1 MRSPHRLAVL
11 VALLLVA
18 AAAAP
23 PCAPAQDA
31 YGRVRGVVTDSL
43 GPVIGAT
50 VSLVGTAFTATT
62 DLRGAYALDG
72 VPAGRY
78 VLRVA
83 SARWS
88 PLQRER
94 VPVTGAETTVADAA
108 FGGAGIVVRSE
119 RGMANSAS
127 TEEGAA
133 LANLPI
139 DDARQGLAL
148 ATGVAMRGT
157 DLGIAGPPHLT
168 IRGSEADQTGV
179 FVDGAPARFETLG
192 LSQLSLGS
200 DAITAVSV
208 ITGVASAARGET
220 RDAAIS
226 YTTRAGGPRLE
237 AGLAAGTDGP
247 FARSAT
253 VGFNRFDGFA
263 GGPVPG
269 VGRLTWFVSGAL
281 YGQSS
286 PYRGAGAGTVPV
298 FALAGVDSVV
308 SYTSVTGS
316 GPSDTTVYTAVVPR
330 FAQVSGSCGGLG
342 GDSSAEARAIRD
354 NYGLACRGLRRPL
367 DWSTSRRA
375 QAKLLYTYG
384 AGSSLSLTGLASDF
398 QQRQYPGQNIADN
411 ALYTGVRSA
420 SHLVVLNWR
429 HHVVRPL
436 NGALVVVANLA
447 FGGDAYQSGPLAL
460 GSEAATADPALG
472 IEMSR
477 LRFSGLAGLPLP
489 LTDAV
494 IREIRSGMFV
504 APYFGRYDLL
514 PVQTFRFNPYG
525 VSSGWPTSGLS
536 GDALV
541 TSESR
546 VTGRLGGEWRAT
558 PEVRVDAGLDFSRT
572 DVSYYEGPIVTLT
585 YSWNAFRAHPRRV
598 GGYAEALMTE
608 GWFTVEVGVRGDRY
622 ASGADFPKV
631 PGRIFSN
638 PAVLTGDTSYAARM
652 SRVFDAGRS
661 QFHVSPRVR
670 MRLAVDDRTDV
681 RVGVGQQVEVPPYAA
696 LYANVNTD
704 LSLPGTDPPFGTDVK
719 YVKSTLL
726 EAGVRHALTHGLAV
740 DASLYEKTNVVPY
753 RFEAT
758 PVYDPFIGGTPG
770 VSNAT
775 RQLLRA
781 TSGSYA
787 LGGDLRLELDAGGW
801 IGGAATYSIWRT
813 HVEAPPL
820 GPPPLPQ
827 LTYPDVTTQVL
838 SGTVTLRV
846 PDGWGGASTAARAL
860 RGAGITVVGRL
871 TSGAAYTPLYDDP
884 GSGTI
889 VPATGLLGAQ
899 PGGAVEARLP
909 WIKSLDVRLFKRVET
924 RGIHWTAYAEAH
936 NLLDVRQLVSV
947 FAATGTAAN
956 GLFRQN
962 MELPQLSQL
971 QSDAGQLW
979 QQRQVVVDGAAQ
991 TLSGVNLTDCSLYPS
1006 SFGGS
1011 RGVPDCLAL
1020 RQVEARWGNGD
1031 MFYDTN
1037 EINRALNA
1045 WYDQT
1050 YGSWRF
1056 YAPARTA
1063 RVGVQVEF

>member
-1 MRSPHRLAVL
+1 MRLPHRLVAL
-11 VALLLVA
+11 VALLLVGS
-18 AAAAP
+18 AAAP
-23 PCAPAQDA
+23 PCALAQA
-31 YGRVRGVVTDSL
+31 VYGRVRGSVTDSL

-50 VSLVGTAFTATT
+50 VSLVGTAFAATT
-62 DLRGAYALDG
+62 GLRGGYALDG

-78 VLRVA
+78 VVRVA

-88 PLQRER
+88 PLERED
-94 VPVTGAETTVADAA
+94 VAVQGGETTVVDAA
-108 FGGAGIVVRSE
+108 FGGAGIVWRSE
-119 RGMANSAS
+119 RGAAASA
-127 TEEGAA
+127 TTLKGAS
-133 LANLPI
+133 LADLPI
-139 DDARQGLAL
+139 DDARQWQAL
-148 ATGVAMRGT
+148 ASGVAMRGT
-157 DLGIAGPPHLT
+157 DIGIAAAPHVT
-168 IRGSEADQTGV
+168 IRGSDADQTGV
-179 FVDGAPARFETLG
+179 YVDGAPARFETLG
-192 LSQLSLGS
+192 LSQLSLGA
-200 DAITAVSV
+200 DAISAVTV
-208 ITGVASAARGET
+208 MTGEASAAVGEM
-220 RDAAIS
+220 RDAAVS

-237 AGLAAGTDGP
+237 AGLGAGTDGP

-269 VGRLTWFVSGAL
+269 VSRLTWFVSGAL

-286 PYRGAGAGTVPV
+286 AYRGAGADTVPV
-298 FALAGVDSVV
+298 FALAGIDSVV
-308 SYTSVTGS
+308 SYATATGT
-316 GPSDTTVYTAVVPR
+316 GPTDTTVYTAAVPR

-342 GDSSAEARAIRD
+342 GDSTAEARAIRD

-375 QAKLLYTYG
+375 QVKLRYTYG

-411 ALYTGVRSA
+411 ALFTGVRSA

-429 HHVVRPL
+429 HHLARRL
-436 NGALVVVANLA
+436 HGALVVTGNLA
-447 FGGDAYQSGPLAL
+447 FGGDAYQSGPLEL
-460 GSEAATADPALG
+460 ESEAATADPALG

-477 LRFSGLAGLPLP
+477 LRFSGLDNLPLP

-494 IREIRSGMFV
+494 IQAIREGTFKP
-504 APYFGRYDLL
+504 PYYGRYDLL
-514 PVQTFRFNPYG
+514 PLQSFRFNPYG
-525 VSSGWPTSGLS
+525 ISSGWPTSGLS

-572 DVSYYEGPIVTLT
+572 EVSYYAAPIVTPT

-598 GGYAEALMTE
+598 GGYAEGLIEE
-608 GWFTVEVGVRGDRY
+608 GRLTVEAGVRGDRY
-622 ASGADFPKV
+622 ESGADFPKV

-652 SRVFDAGRS
+652 SRVLDAGRS

-670 MRLAVDDRTDV
+670 MRLEVDDRTDV

-704 LSLPGTDPPFGTDVK
+704 LYWANSDVPFGTDVK
-719 YVKSTLL
+719 YVTSTLL
-726 EAGVRHALTHGLAV
+726 EAGVRRALSHGFTV

-753 RFEAT
+753 DFEGT

-775 RQLLRA
+775 RLLLRS

-787 LGGDLRLELDAGGW
+787 LGGDLRLELAAGGW
-801 IGGAATYSIWRT
+801 IAGSAMYSIWRT

-827 LTYPDVTTQVL
+827 VVVPDVTTQAV
-838 SGTVTLRV
+838 SGTVTLLV
-846 PDGWGGASTAARAL
+846 PDRWGGASTAARAL
-860 RGAGITVVGRL
+860 RGAGISVVGRL
-871 TSGAAYTPLYDDP
+871 TSGAAYTPLYDEP
-884 GSGTI
+884 GAGTI
-889 VPATGLLGAQ
+889 VPPTGLLAAQ
-899 PGGAVEARLP
+899 LGGAVEARLP
-909 WIKSLDVRLFKRVET
+909 WIKALDVRLFKRVEAK
-924 RGIHWTAYAEAH
+924 GIRWTAYAEAR
-936 NLLDVRQLVSV
+936 NLLDIRQLVSV
-947 FAATGTAAN
+947 FAATGTPAN

-962 MELPQLSQL
+962 MELPQVSQL

-979 QQRQVVVDGAAQ
+979 QQRQVTVGGASQA
-991 TLSGVNLTDCSLYPS
+991 LWGVNLTDCSRYPS
-1006 SFGGS
+1006 APGGA

-1037 EINRALNA
+1037 EITRALNA
-1045 WYDQT
+1045 WYDQS